1 MVAADPSF
9 TGAIQVIGARLH
21 NLRTVDVDVPRGQLV
36 AFTGI
41 SGSGKSS
48 LAFGTIHGEA
58 QRRYFDS
65 VAPFARRLIHTAL
78 DPQVRDITGLPPT
91 VALQQ
96 QRGGAS
102 SRSSVGTITTTANT
116 LRMLWSRCGDY
127 PEGVAAMDSDHF
139 SANTAAGACPRCSG
153 LGHVHQP
160 TEASMVPDASLSIA
174 SGAIAAWPGA
184 WQGKNYRDI
193 VATLGYDVAVPWR
206 DLPQADRDYILFSED
221 QPVITVVPERAAGRV
236 HRPYE
241 GRFVSAERYVM
252 RTLSETQSASQ
263 RARALR
269 YVVTFPCSLCDGR
282 RLGPDALSVT
292 WQGLAID
299 EAARLP
305 IETLLG
311 VMSGRLQA
319 LSSWDAPR
327 DAVEGAHSNR
337 VEEATQRPVE
347 REVAVC
353 TGDLSAALRPEP
365 DPRAGATSAAAH
377 AAERMLVE
385 DLTSH
390 LQVIVDLGIGHLDL
404 GRSSTSVSSGELQ
417 RLRLATS
424 LRSGLFGV
432 VYVLDEPSA
441 GLHPR
446 DTEALLSVLRDLVS
460 SGNTVLIVEHDM
472 SVVGHCDWVVDVG
485 PGAGQQGG
493 QVLYSGPL
501 EGLDDVPASVTARY
515 RHQQVHATDVRDDP
529 DTVREPAGEL
539 RIAGITRHTVSGLD
553 LTVPLGVLTVIEGVS
568 GSGKSTV
575 LDALHDALGA
585 DIARIDQHPEPDA
598 YLDAAA
604 AKGQAAQSG
613 QDAGGDDLFGEE
625 PGAALPTFGE
635 VTTTGENT
643 PTRLVRI
650 TQKPIGRTPR
660 SNLATYT
667 GLFDRVRALYADTPL
682 ARERGYRVGRFSFNV
697 AAGRCPTCQGEGHVA
712 VELLFLPGTYSICP
726 TCHGSRYNPETLEV
740 TWQGHTIADVLSW
753 TVSEAID
760 VFADEP
766 RIARALGALAT
777 LGLGYLTL
785 GQPATELSG
794 GEAQRIK
801 LATELQTERR
811 EPTLY
816 LLDEPT
822 SGLHPA
828 DAHRLLRQLHTLADH
843 GHTVVMAEHHPAA
856 LATADWL
863 IELGPGAG
871 EAGGRVVRSE
881 RRR

>member
-1 MVAADPSF
+1 MASESAAHAISVR
-9 TGAIQVIGARLH
+9 GAQLH
-21 NLRTVDVDVPRGQLV
+21 NLRTVDVDLPRDRLV

-78 DPQVRDITGLPPT
+78 DPKVRDITGLPPT

-96 QRGGAS
+96 SRGGAS

-116 LRMLWSRCGDY
+116 LRMLFSRCGDY
-127 PEGVAAMDSDHF
+127 PSDVGPMDSDHF
-139 SANTAAGACPRCSG
+139 SANTAAGACPQCSG
-153 LGHVHQP
+153 LGSVHQP
-160 TEASMVPDASLSIA
+160 TEASMVPDTTLSIA
-174 SGAIAAWPGA
+174 EGAIAAWPGA

-193 VATLGYDVAVPWR
+193 VATLGYDIHVPWGA
-206 DLPQADRDYILFSED
+206 LPQADRDFILFSTT
-221 QPVITVVPERAAGRV
+221 QPVVTVVPERAAGRV

-241 GRFVSAERYVM
+241 GRFVSAEHYLM

-263 RARALR
+263 RSRAMR
-269 YVVTFPCSLCDGR
+269 YVVTSPCSMCGGR
-282 RLGPDALSVT
+282 QLEPNALRVT

-305 IETLLG
+305 INDLLAL
-311 VMSGRLQA
+311 MIRRLDE
-319 LSSWDAPR
+319 LS
-327 DAVEGAHSNR
+327 
-337 VEEATQRPVE
+337 
-347 REVAVC
+347 
-353 TGDLSAALRPEP
+353 EP
-365 DPRAGATSAAAH
+365 D
-377 AAERMLVE
+377 AAERVLLR

-390 LQVIVDLGIGHLDL
+390 LQVISDLGIGHLDL
-404 GRSSTSVSSGELQ
+404 GRSSMSVSSGELQ

-446 DTEALLSVLRDLVS
+446 DQVALLRVLRDLVAA
-460 SGNTVLIVEHDM
+460 GNTVLLVEHDM
-472 SVVGHCDWVVDVG
+472 SVVDQCDWVVDVG
-485 PGAGQQGG
+485 PGAGHEGG
-493 QVLYSGPL
+493 RVLYSGPL
-501 EGLDDVPASVTARY
+501 AGLDRVETSVTATY
-515 RHQQVHATDVRDDP
+515 RHDHVHAGDIRERPDAVRTP
-529 DTVREPAGEL
+529 SGEL
-539 RIAGITRHTVSGLD
+539 CIGAISRHTVADLD
-553 LTVPLGVLTVIEGVS
+553 LAVPLGVLTVIGGVS

-575 LDALHDALGA
+575 LGVLRDAVGSELARVARPGVTEDDTDDGA
-585 DIARIDQHPEPDA
+585 DEGSEDSGRS
-598 YLDAAA
+598 AAA
-604 AKGQAAQSG
+604 VTGQA
-613 QDAGGDDLFGEE
+613 FGS
-625 PGAALPTFGE
+625 
-635 VTTTGENT
+635 VTTSGHGA

-667 GLFDRVRALYADTPL
+667 GLFDRVRALFAATPQ

-697 AAGRCPTCQGEGHVA
+697 TSGRCPTCQGEGHVA

-726 TCHGSRYNPETLEV
+726 TCDGARYNPETLEI
-740 TWQGHTIADVLSW
+740 TWQGHTIADVLSL
-753 TVSEAID
+753 TVADAIP
-760 VFADEP
+760 VFAEEP
-766 RIARALGALAT
+766 QIARALTALST

-785 GQPATELSG
+785 GQSATELSG

-828 DAHRLLRQLHTLADH
+828 DAHRVLRQLHALVDH

-856 LATADWL
+856 LATADWI

-871 EAGGRVVRSE
+871 AAGGQVVRSV
-881 RRR
+881 RRG